1 MEVDSY
7 GPRAVQ
13 LRFAWRADEAAFA
26 CGQALRKRWEARADS
41 LDSSRLELISGL
53 TTLVW
58 TGEPTDLAVVRAW
71 LADLPQDLGSVA
83 EAMQERCVEIPTRY
97 DGADLDRVAALHDLS
112 AAEVIQRH
120 GAPLYRVQCLGFSPG
135 FPYLGGLDPSLATPR
150 LATPRTRVPAGS
162 VAIGGEQTG
171 IYSVASPGGW
181 NLIGSTTAPLFRPR
195 ATSVEAAFLL
205 RAGDRLR
212 FVPDD
217 APGSAPDEPGPRPT
231 LGTPLLRILSPGLG
245 LTLQDAG
252 RPGMARFGVP
262 PSGPLDR
269 IAAGWANRLL
279 ENSESAPVLELCFQ
293 GQRFEVLRDSWLALT
308 GGSPGLPGRPGWSAF
323 RVKAGEVLNFP
334 PATPGVWS
342 YLAVPGGWCAEA
354 GLGSVSTL
362 PRAGLGEPW
371 VAGSELRSPHPS
383 PLILPSGTAG
393 RRVHWTEVPDYSA
406 NEPLWVWP
414 GPQWN
419 SFTPEDRARFAAETW
434 TLSNQCDR
442 VGYRLTGPPLQPSPP
457 EILSEPVLPGTV
469 QVPPNGQP
477 IVTLPDGPTVGGY
490 PKLGWLDSEE
500 LRRLAQMRP
509 GSPVRFRWRAG

>member
-1 MEVDSY
+1 MDVVSY

-13 LRFAWRADEAAFA
+13 LRFAERPDEAAFA
-26 CGQALRKRWEARADS
+26 RSQALVKRWEARTDS
-41 LDSSRLELISGL
+41 DRVGRLELIPGL

-58 TGEPTDLAVVRAW
+58 TGEPADLGAVRAW
-71 LADLPQDLGSVA
+71 LANLPQDLGSVA
-83 EAMQERCVEIPTRY
+83 EAIPDRLVEIPTRY
-97 DGADLDRVAALHDLS
+97 DGADLARVAALHELS
-112 AAEVIQRH
+112 ESEVIERH
-120 GAPLYRVQCLGFSPG
+120 SAPRYRVHCLGFSPG
-135 FPYLGGLDPSLATPR
+135 FPYLGGLDPSLTTPR

-181 NLIGSTTAPLFRPR
+181 NLIGSTAAPLFQPWA
-195 ATSVEAAFLL
+195 ATVESAFLL

-212 FVPDD
+212 FVREELP
-217 APGSAPDEPGPRPT
+217 ASSEPARGSRST
-231 LGTPLLRILSPGLG
+231 HGTPLLRILSPGLG

-252 RPGMARFGVP
+252 RPGLARFGVP

-279 ENSESAPVLELCFQ
+279 ENPESAPVLELCFQ

-323 RVKAGEVLNFP
+323 RVKAGEVLKFP

-371 VAGSELRSPHPS
+371 LAGSELRALDPS

-393 RRVHWTEVPDYSA
+393 RRVHWSEVPDYSA
-406 NEPLWVWP
+406 TEPQWVWP
-414 GPQWN
+414 GPQWS

-442 VGYRLTGPPLQPSPP
+442 VGYRLTGPPIRPSPP

-469 QVPPNGQP
+469 QVPANGQP

-490 PKLGWLDSEE
+490 PKLGWLEPE
-500 LRRLAQMRP
+500 ALRRLAQMRP
-509 GSPVRFRWRAG
+509 GSRVRFRWRRE